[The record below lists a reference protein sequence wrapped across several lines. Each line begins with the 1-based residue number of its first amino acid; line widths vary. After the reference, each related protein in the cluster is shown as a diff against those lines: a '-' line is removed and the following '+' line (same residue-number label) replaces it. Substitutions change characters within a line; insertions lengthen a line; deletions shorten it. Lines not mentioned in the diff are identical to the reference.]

1 MPGGAPGQSHL
12 NLGTEAES
20 HMRIVQF
27 ILLPIIDALYK
38 PFEKLDAIALLKL
51 VISLPLPW

>member
-1 MPGGAPGQSHL
+1 
-12 NLGTEAES
+12 
-20 HMRIVQF
+20 MRIVQF